1 MCGWHGAIFPAFG
14 NYGVYSVK
22 LAAMLVIFKRV
33 KHFRNQII
41 YVKQFKLDISV
52 IYRYGQIVRGIVAEG
67 CHRAVIIWSAPFAE
81 QIRKAVDKHL
91 GSRFLGIFEK
101 KLLPHFFASAIL
113 SVITPDKGR
122 LNRA

>member
-52 IYRYGQIVRGIVAEG
+52 IYRYGQIVRRIVAEG
-67 CHRAVIIWSAPFAE
+67 CRCAVVVWSAPFAE
-81 QIRKAVDKHL
+81 QVRKAVNKHL
-91 GSRFLGIFEK
+91 CACFLGIFEK
-101 KLLPHFFASAIL
+101 KLLSRFFASAVVV
-113 SVITPDKGR
+113 VIPTYQGR